1 MSKLITYTFKC
12 VLYFYLTSIL
22 IKDSY
27 SLKNLSKKK
36 KNLSPKH
43 TQYLCSEKTYKS
55 IRLNKSHLAS

>member
-36 KNLSPKH
+36 KICPQNTPNTFAVKKLTNL
-43 TQYLCSEKTYKS
+43 LD
-55 IRLNKSHLAS
+55 

>member
-12 VLYFYLTSIL
+12 VLYFYLTSII

-36 KNLSPKH
+36 KKSVPKTH
-43 TQYLCSEKTYKS
+43 PIPLQ
-55 IRLNKSHLAS
+55 

>member
-27 SLKNLSKKK
+27 SLKNLYKKK
-36 KNLSPKH
+36 KSVPKTH
-43 TQYLCSEKTYKS
+43 PIPLQ
-55 IRLNKSHLAS
+55 

>member
-27 SLKNLSKKK
+27 SLKNLS
-36 KNLSPKH
+36 PKH
-43 TQYLCSEKTYKS
+43 TQYLCSEKIYTS
-55 IRLNKSHLAS
+55 IRLNKYHLAS